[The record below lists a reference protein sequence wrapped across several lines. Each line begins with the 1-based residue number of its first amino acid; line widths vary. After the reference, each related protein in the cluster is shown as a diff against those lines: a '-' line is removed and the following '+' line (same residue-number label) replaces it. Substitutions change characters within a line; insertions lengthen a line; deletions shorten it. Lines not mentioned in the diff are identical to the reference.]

1 MDDKYK
7 DIYDEDNSQKEEMFQ
22 VLERLK
28 LTPKQAARCV
38 SKSYERTKKSL
49 SDEASRF
56 LLIFTELYEINLKAA
71 CLSSK
76 TISANEVIR
85 LALETGYSNDM
96 SHFPSNACKLA
107 IRKFFRKLGKTM
119 VFQARRN
126 EERRN
131 GF

>member
-7 DIYDEDNSQKEEMFQ
+7 DIWDNNNSDSEEMFQ

-38 SKSYERTKKSL
+38 IRSYEKTKEGL
-49 SDEASRF
+49 NDEASKF
-56 LLIFTELYEINLKAA
+56 LLVFTELYEINLKAT
-71 CLSSK
+71 CLSAK
-76 TISANEVIR
+76 TISANEIIR

-107 IRKFFRKLGKTM
+107 IRKFFSKLGKTM